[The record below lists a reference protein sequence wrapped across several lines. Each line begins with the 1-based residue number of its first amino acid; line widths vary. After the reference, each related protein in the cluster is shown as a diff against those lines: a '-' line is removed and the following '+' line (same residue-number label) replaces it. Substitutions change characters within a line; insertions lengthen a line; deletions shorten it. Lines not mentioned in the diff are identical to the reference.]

1 MKSTEHRQVAY
12 PSQQDRRAHERSL
25 EQPKRTYYAEEDQP
39 QNNRTRPLELRHV
52 PNRAS
57 DKGERFVRQNDPRQ
71 ESGNDLYVHDSEPQ
85 SRRRSEMVL
94 PSIERDFPDKQ
105 DNQTSLYGKTRQVNP
120 FGSYQPP
127 NRGTQQYSAP
137 SSINLQDCEELPSRK
152 RRRIEDQHPVE
163 PHSKGRTILV
173 PIEEIDDS
181 RFRYEQP
188 HGVLYRDETAHS
200 ASDKRIVPLPPK
212 EERARPPIR
221 HQELQL
227 FSPRGQ
233 MERCPDEVADRG
245 ERYLQSHN
253 HYQVSLS
260 HSENVEHLQFP
271 SRAVFAP
278 PEYYNDSPS
287 FFDSSQSVPR
297 HHESSDLGFSSRHD
311 VGLNAHSDRV
321 YADSD
326 GIMRRIQPL
335 EVIERLMPSHFSDM
349 SIDYSQRDDEHR
361 PDRVTYVPS
370 TATAGFHIRTK
381 PLTGALT
388 CAFAT
393 AMANVHGHAGHAIRL
408 LTYALGIVRDSIHAD
423 TERSIYA
430 YTHDIS
436 DRQPA
441 ATNFDHLPSR
451 IQQLPEMPRQPVWPV
466 KQNAS
471 SYFQPN
477 QQYTE
482 LKGAEPFERRVP
494 PPASRIAMEP
504 WSDIAFKHQYRL
516 Y

>member
-25 EQPKRTYYAEEDQP
+25 ELPKRTYYAEEDQP
-39 QNNRTRPLELRHV
+39 HNNRTRPLEMRHV

-71 ESGNDLYVHDSEPQ
+71 ESGNDLYVHDFEPQ

-137 SSINLQDCEELPSRK
+137 SSINFHDCEELPSRK

-163 PHSKGRTILV
+163 PHSQGRTILV
-173 PIEEIDDS
+173 PIEEIDDR

-188 HGVLYRDETAHS
+188 HGVVYRDETAHS
-200 ASDKRIVPLPPK
+200 ASDKRIVPLPSK

-233 MERCPDEVADRG
+233 MERCLDEVSDRG
-245 ERYLQSHN
+245 ERYLQSRD

-311 VGLNAHSDRV
+311 VGLNAHSDQV

-326 GIMRRIQPL
+326 GIVRRIQPL
-335 EVIERLMPSHFSDM
+335 EVTERLMPSRFSDM
-349 SIDYSQRDDEHR
+349 SINYRQRDDDHR
-361 PDRVTYVPS
+361 PDRVTCVPS
-370 TATAGFHIRTK
+370 TATAGFHIHTN
-381 PLTGALT
+381 PSTGALT

-423 TERSIYA
+423 TERSTYA

-441 ATNFDHLPSR
+441 ATNFDHRPSR

-482 LKGAEPFERRVP
+482 FKGTEPFERRAP
-494 PPASRIAMEP
+494 PPASRVAMEP
-504 WSDIAFKHQYRL
+504 WSDITFKHQYRL